1 MDGGGFLL
9 VRIGHHNEGR
19 TKDKPFCSGIRIL
32 KDPNWQLIVFIYF
45 RRFYM
50 TPGDHLKCYLAVS
63 SVCLKITFAQCQIT
77 LESGTNIETKTPAVI
92 ALAANL
98 RCQMRARLLYVSE

>member
-1 MDGGGFLL
+1 
-9 VRIGHHNEGR
+9 
-19 TKDKPFCSGIRIL
+19 
-32 KDPNWQLIVFIYF
+32 
-45 RRFYM
+45 M
-50 TPGDHLKCYLAVS
+50 TPGDHLKCYLAVRGL
-63 SVCLKITFAQCQIT
+63 CLKITLTQCQIT